1 MIWSDYGFLLSK
13 NKFGENSI
21 ISEFYTENH
30 GKISGIIY
38 GATSK
43 KIRNYLQIGN
53 KFHINYNS
61 KNENKLGYL
70 KIEIE
75 KILTPL
81 FFEDKKKLSCIVSS
95 MSLVKLLTVENQ
107 SNILIYKLVEDFYS
121 FLENINWINKLI
133 FWELELLKLIGY
145 DLELKN
151 IVKEEIVDSKK
162 LYFVLGNSEK
172 KYIPNFLVEK
182 DYDVVD
188 FNQIFNG
195 LKLVSDYLDK
205 SILRPNNIS
214 HPKSRIDFLNLIKE
228 WSSYFKSFAI
238 LFAK

>member
-1 MIWSDYGFLLSK
+1 MIWSDYGYLLSK

-21 ISEFYTENH
+21 ITEFFTEKH
-30 GKISGIIY
+30 GKISGIVY

-43 KIRNYLQIGN
+43 KMRNYLQIGN

-107 SNILIYKLVEDFYS
+107 SNILIYKLVEDFYN
-121 FLENINWINKLI
+121 FLESTNWINKLI

-151 IVKEEIVDSKK
+151 IVNEEIVDGKK
-162 LYFVLGNSEK
+162 LYFVLSNNEK

-182 DYDVVD
+182 DYDVLD
-188 FNQIFNG
+188 LNQTLNG

-214 HPKSRIDFLNLIKE
+214 HPKPRIDFLNLIKE
-228 WSSYFKSFAI
+228 
-238 LFAK
+238 

>member
-1 MIWSDYGFLLSK
+1 MIWSDCGYLLSK

-21 ISEFYTENH
+21 IAEFFTENH
-30 GKISGIIY
+30 GKISGAIY

-70 KIEIE
+70 NIEIE

-95 MSLVKLLTVENQ
+95 MSLVKLLTVDNQ
-107 SNILIYKLVEDFYS
+107 SNANIYKLFEDFYN
-121 FLENINWINKLI
+121 FLENKNWINKLI

-151 IVKEEIVDSKK
+151 IVKEEIIDHKK
-162 LYFVLGNSEK
+162 LYFVSNSDGK

-182 DYDVVD
+182 NNEVVD
-188 FNQIFNG
+188 FNQMFSG
-195 LKLVSDYLDK
+195 LKLISDYLEK

-214 HPKSRIDFLNLIKE
+214 HPKSRIDFLNVIKE
-228 WSSYFKSFAI
+228 
-238 LFAK
+238 

>member
-1 MIWSDYGFLLSK
+1 MIWSDNGYLLSK
-13 NKFGENSI
+13 NKYGENSVI
-21 ISEFYTENH
+21 AEFFTENH
-30 GKISGIIY
+30 GKILGIIY

-70 KIEIE
+70 NIEII

-81 FFEDKKKLSCIVSS
+81 FFENKKKLSCIISS

-107 SNILIYKLVEDFYS
+107 SNINIFYLIGNFYE
-121 FLENINWINKLI
+121 FLENQNWINRLI

-145 DLELKN
+145 DLDLKR
-151 IVKEEIVDSKK
+151 IVKEEIVDNKK
-162 LYFVLGNSEK
+162 SYFVIRNNEK
-172 KYIPNFLVEK
+172 KYVPNFIVDK
-182 DYDVVD
+182 DIEVVD

-195 LKLVSDYLDK
+195 LKLIGDFLDK
-205 SILRPNNIS
+205 SILKPNNIS
-214 HPKSRIDFLNLIKE
+214 HPKSRIEFMNTIKD
-228 WSSYFKSFAI
+228 
-238 LFAK
+238 

>member
-1 MIWSDYGFLLSK
+1 MIWSDSGYLLSK
-13 NKFGENSI
+13 NKYGENSVI
-21 ISEFYTENH
+21 AEFFTENH

-70 KIEIE
+70 NIEII

-81 FFEDKKKLSCIVSS
+81 FFENKKKLSCIVSS

-107 SNILIYKLVEDFYS
+107 SNINIFYLIRDFYE
-121 FLENINWINKLI
+121 FLENQNWINRLI

-145 DLELKN
+145 DLDLKK
-151 IVKEEIVDSKK
+151 IVKEEIVDNKK
-162 LYFVLGNSEK
+162 SYFVIRNNEK
-172 KYIPNFLVEK
+172 KYVPNFIVDK
-182 DYDVVD
+182 DIEFVD
-188 FNQIFNG
+188 FNQTFNG
-195 LKLVSDYLDK
+195 LKLIGDFLDK
-205 SILRPNNIS
+205 SILKPNNIS
-214 HPKSRIDFLNLIKE
+214 HPKSRIEFMNTIKD
-228 WSSYFKSFAI
+228 
-238 LFAK
+238 

>member
-1 MIWSDYGFLLSK
+1 MHWFDCGYLLSK

-21 ISEFYTENH
+21 IAEFFTHNH
-30 GKISGIIY
+30 GKISGVIY

-53 KFHINYNS
+53 KFHINFNS

-70 KIEIE
+70 TVEIE

-81 FFEDKKKLSCIVSS
+81 FFEDKKKLSRIVSS
-95 MSLVKLLTVENQ
+95 MGLVKLLTVDNQ
-107 SNILIYKLVEDFYS
+107 TNSSIYQLIEDFYT
-121 FLENINWINKLI
+121 FLDNKNWINKLI

-145 DLELKN
+145 DLELKK
-151 IVKEEIVDSKK
+151 IVSEEIIDDKK
-162 LYFVLGNSEK
+162 LYFVSNNNEK

-182 DYDVVD
+182 NNEVND
-188 FNQIFNG
+188 FNQMFSG
-195 LKLVSDYLDK
+195 LKLISDYLDK

-214 HPKSRIDFLNLIKE
+214 HPKSRIEFLNSIKE
-228 WSSYFKSFAI
+228 
-238 LFAK
+238 

>member
-1 MIWSDYGFLLSK
+1 MIWSDCGYLLSK

-21 ISEFYTENH
+21 IAEFFTEYH
-30 GKISGIIY
+30 GKISGVIY

-70 KIEIE
+70 NVENE

-95 MSLVKLLTVENQ
+95 MSLVKLLTVDNQ
-107 SNILIYKLVEDFYS
+107 SNANIYKLIQDFYN
-121 FLENINWINKLI
+121 FLENKNWINKLI

-151 IVKEEIVDSKK
+151 IVKEEIIDDKK
-162 LYFVLGNSEK
+162 LYFVSSSDEK

-182 DYDVVD
+182 NNEVVD
-188 FNQIFNG
+188 FNQMLTG
-195 LKLVSDYLDK
+195 LKLISDYLEK

-214 HPKSRIDFLNLIKE
+214 HPKSRIEFLNVIKE
-228 WSSYFKSFAI
+228 
-238 LFAK
+238 

>member
-1 MIWSDYGFLLSK
+1 MIWSDSGYLLSK
-13 NKFGENSI
+13 NKYGENSVI
-21 ISEFYTENH
+21 AEFFTENH

-70 KIEIE
+70 NIEII

-81 FFEDKKKLSCIVSS
+81 FFENKKKLSCIVSS

-107 SNILIYKLVEDFYS
+107 SNINIFYLIGDFYE
-121 FLENINWINKLI
+121 FLENQNWINRLI
-133 FWELELLKLIGY
+133 FWELELLKLVGY
-145 DLELKN
+145 DLDLKK
-151 IVKEEIVDSKK
+151 IVKEEIVDNKK
-162 LYFVLGNSEK
+162 NYFVLRNNEK
-172 KYIPNFLVEK
+172 KYVPNFIVDK
-182 DYDVVD
+182 DIEVVD

-195 LKLVSDYLDK
+195 LKLIGDYLDK
-205 SILRPNNIS
+205 SILKPNNIS
-214 HPKSRIDFLNLIKE
+214 HPKSRIEFMNTIKE
-228 WSSYFKSFAI
+228 
-238 LFAK
+238 

>member
-1 MIWSDYGFLLSK
+1 MIWSDSGYLLSK
-13 NKFGENSI
+13 NKYGENSLI
-21 ISEFYTENH
+21 AEFFTENH

-70 KIEIE
+70 NIEII

-81 FFEDKKKLSCIVSS
+81 FFGNKKKLSCIVSS

-107 SNILIYKLVEDFYS
+107 SNINIFYLIGDFYE
-121 FLENINWINKLI
+121 FLENQNWINRLI

-145 DLELKN
+145 DLDLKK
-151 IVKEEIVDSKK
+151 IVKEEIVDNKK
-162 LYFVLGNSEK
+162 NYFVLRNNEK
-172 KYIPNFLVEK
+172 KYVPNFIVDK
-182 DYDVVD
+182 DIEVVD

-195 LKLVSDYLDK
+195 LKLIGEFLDK
-205 SILRPNNIS
+205 SILKPNNIS
-214 HPKSRIDFLNLIKE
+214 HPRSRIEFMNTIKD
-228 WSSYFKSFAI
+228 
-238 LFAK
+238 

>member
-1 MIWSDYGFLLSK
+1 MLWSDCGYLLSK
-13 NKFGENSI
+13 NKFGENSMI
-21 ISEFYTENH
+21 AEFFTENH
-30 GKISGIIY
+30 GKISGVIY

-53 KFHINYNS
+53 KFHINFNS

-70 KIEIE
+70 TVEIE

-81 FFEDKKKLSCIVSS
+81 FFEDKKKLTCIVSS
-95 MSLVKLLTVENQ
+95 MGLVKLLTVDNQ
-107 SNILIYKLVEDFYS
+107 SNVNIYKLIGDFYI
-121 FLENINWINKLI
+121 FLENKNWINKLI

-151 IVKEEIVDSKK
+151 IVSEEIIDDKK
-162 LYFVLGNSEK
+162 LYFVANNSEK

-182 DYDVVD
+182 NNEVDD

-195 LKLVSDYLDK
+195 LKLISDYLDK

-214 HPKSRIDFLNLIKE
+214 HPKSRIEFLNSIKE
-228 WSSYFKSFAI
+228 
-238 LFAK
+238 

>member
-1 MIWSDYGFLLSK
+1 MIWSDSGYLLSK
-13 NKFGENSI
+13 NKYGENSVI
-21 ISEFYTENH
+21 AEFFTENH

-70 KIEIE
+70 NIEII

-81 FFEDKKKLSCIVSS
+81 FFENKKKLSCIVSS

-107 SNILIYKLVEDFYS
+107 SNINIFYLIGDFYE
-121 FLENINWINKLI
+121 FLENQNWINRLI

-145 DLELKN
+145 GLDLKR
-151 IVKEEIVDSKK
+151 IVKEEIVDNKK
-162 LYFVLGNSEK
+162 NYFVLRNNEK
-172 KYIPNFLVEK
+172 KYVPNFIVDK
-182 DYDVVD
+182 DIEVVD

-195 LKLVSDYLDK
+195 LKLIGDYLDK
-205 SILRPNNIS
+205 SILKPNNIS
-214 HPKSRIDFLNLIKE
+214 HPKSRIEFMNTIKE
-228 WSSYFKSFAI
+228 
-238 LFAK
+238 

>member
-1 MIWSDYGFLLSK
+1 MIWSDSGYLLSK
-13 NKFGENSI
+13 NKYGENSVI
-21 ISEFYTENH
+21 AEFFTENH

-70 KIEIE
+70 NIEII

-81 FFEDKKKLSCIVSS
+81 FFENKKKLSCIVSS

-107 SNILIYKLVEDFYS
+107 SNINIFYLIGDFYE
-121 FLENINWINKLI
+121 FLENQNWINKLI

-145 DLELKN
+145 DLDLKR
-151 IVKEEIVDSKK
+151 IVKEEIVDNKK
-162 LYFVLGNSEK
+162 NYFVLRNNEK
-172 KYIPNFLVEK
+172 KYVPNFIVDK
-182 DYDVVD
+182 DIEVVD

-195 LKLVSDYLDK
+195 LKLIGDYLDK
-205 SILRPNNIS
+205 SILKPNNIS
-214 HPKSRIDFLNLIKE
+214 HPKSRIEFMNTIKE
-228 WSSYFKSFAI
+228 
-238 LFAK
+238 

>member
-1 MIWSDYGFLLSK
+1 MNWSDCGYLLSK

-21 ISEFYTENH
+21 IAEFYTENH
-30 GKISGIIY
+30 GKISGAIY

-70 KIEIE
+70 NIEIE
-75 KILTPL
+75 KIFTPL
-81 FFEDKKKLSCIVSS
+81 FFDNKKKLSCIVSS
-95 MSLVKLLTVENQ
+95 MSLINLLTVDNQ
-107 SNILIYKLVEDFYS
+107 SNINLYNLIGDFYN
-121 FLENINWINKLI
+121 FLENNNWINKLI

-151 IVKEEIVDSKK
+151 IVKEEIVNHKK
-162 LYFVLGNSEK
+162 LYFVSSNNEK

-182 DYDVVD
+182 NNEVIDSI
-188 FNQIFNG
+188 QLFNG
-195 LKLVSDYLDK
+195 LKLISDYLEK

-214 HPKSRIDFLNLIKE
+214 HPKSRIEFLNSIKE
-228 WSSYFKSFAI
+228 
-238 LFAK
+238 

>member
-1 MIWSDYGFLLSK
+1 MIWSDSGYLLSK
-13 NKFGENSI
+13 NKYGENSVI
-21 ISEFYTENH
+21 AEFFTENH

-70 KIEIE
+70 NIEII

-81 FFEDKKKLSCIVSS
+81 FFENKKKLSCIVSS

-107 SNILIYKLVEDFYS
+107 SNINIFYLIGDFFE
-121 FLENINWINKLI
+121 FLENQNWINKLI

-145 DLELKN
+145 DLDLKK
-151 IVKEEIVDSKK
+151 IVKEEIVDNKK
-162 LYFVLGNSEK
+162 SYFVIRNNEK
-172 KYIPNFLVEK
+172 KYVPNFIVDK
-182 DYDVVD
+182 DIEFVD
-188 FNQIFNG
+188 FNQTFNG
-195 LKLVSDYLDK
+195 LKLIGDFLDK
-205 SILRPNNIS
+205 SILKPNNIS
-214 HPKSRIDFLNLIKE
+214 HPKSRIEFMNTIKE
-228 WSSYFKSFAI
+228 
-238 LFAK
+238 

>member
-1 MIWSDYGFLLSK
+1 MLWSDCGYLLSK
-13 NKFGENSI
+13 NKFGENSMI
-21 ISEFYTENH
+21 VEFFTENH

-38 GATSK
+38 GATSN

-53 KFHINYNS
+53 KLHINYNS

-70 KIEIE
+70 TIEIE
-75 KILTPL
+75 KILSPL
-81 FFEDKKKLSCIVSS
+81 FFEDKKKLSCILSS
-95 MSLVKLLTVENQ
+95 MGLVKLLTVDNQ
-107 SNILIYKLVEDFYS
+107 SNPNIYKLIGDFYNI
-121 FLENINWINKLI
+121 LENKNWINKLI

-151 IVKEEIVDSKK
+151 IVTEEIIDDKK
-162 LYFVLGNSEK
+162 LYFVLNNNEK

-182 DYDVVD
+182 NNEVDD

-195 LKLVSDYLDK
+195 LKLIGDYLDK

-214 HPKSRIDFLNLIKE
+214 HPKSRIEFLNAIKE
-228 WSSYFKSFAI
+228 
-238 LFAK
+238 

>member
-1 MIWSDYGFLLSK
+1 MIWSDCGYLLSK

-21 ISEFYTENH
+21 IAEFFTENH
-30 GKISGIIY
+30 GKISGAIY

-70 KIEIE
+70 NIEIE

-95 MSLVKLLTVENQ
+95 LSLVKLLTVDNQ
-107 SNILIYKLVEDFYS
+107 SNANIYKLIEDFYN
-121 FLENINWINKLI
+121 FLENKNWINKLI

-151 IVKEEIVDSKK
+151 IVKEEIIDDKK
-162 LYFVLGNSEK
+162 LYFVSNSDEK

-182 DYDVVD
+182 NNEVVD
-188 FNQIFNG
+188 FNQMLNG
-195 LKLVSDYLDK
+195 LKLISDYLEK

-214 HPKSRIDFLNLIKE
+214 HPKSRIEFLNVIKE
-228 WSSYFKSFAI
+228 
-238 LFAK
+238 

>member
-1 MIWSDYGFLLSK
+1 MLWSDCGYLLSK
-13 NKFGENSI
+13 NKFGENSMI
-21 ISEFYTENH
+21 AEFFAENH

-38 GATSK
+38 GATSN

-53 KFHINYNS
+53 KLHINYNS

-70 KIEIE
+70 TIEIE
-75 KILTPL
+75 KILSPL
-81 FFEDKKKLSCIVSS
+81 FFEDKKKLSCILSS
-95 MSLVKLLTVENQ
+95 MGLVKLLTVDNQ
-107 SNILIYKLVEDFYS
+107 SNPNIYKLIGDFYTI
-121 FLENINWINKLI
+121 LENKNWINKLI

-151 IVKEEIVDSKK
+151 IVTEEIIDDKK
-162 LYFVLGNSEK
+162 LYFVLNNNEK

-182 DYDVVD
+182 NNEVDD

-195 LKLVSDYLDK
+195 LKLIGDYLDK

-214 HPKSRIDFLNLIKE
+214 HPKSRIEFLNSIKE
-228 WSSYFKSFAI
+228 
-238 LFAK
+238 

>member
-1 MIWSDYGFLLSK
+1 MNWSDQGYLLSK

-21 ISEFYTENH
+21 IADFFTNNH

-75 KILTPL
+75 QILTPL

-95 MSLVKLLTVENQ
+95 MSLIKLLTVENQ
-107 SNILIYKLVEDFYS
+107 SNILIYKLVEDFYN

-133 FWELELLKLIGY
+133 FWELELLKLVGY

-182 DYDVVD
+182 DYDVLD
-188 FNQIFNG
+188 FNQIFSG

-228 WSSYFKSFAI
+228 
-238 LFAK
+238 

>member
-1 MIWSDYGFLLSK
+1 MFWSDCGYLLSK
-13 NKFGENSI
+13 NKFGENSMI
-21 ISEFYTENH
+21 VEFFTENH

-38 GATSK
+38 GATSN

-53 KFHINYNS
+53 KLHINYNS

-70 KIEIE
+70 TIEIE
-75 KILTPL
+75 KILSPL
-81 FFEDKKKLSCIVSS
+81 FFEDKKKLSCILSS
-95 MSLVKLLTVENQ
+95 MGLVKLLTVDNQ
-107 SNILIYKLVEDFYS
+107 SNPNIYKLIGDFYTI
-121 FLENINWINKLI
+121 LENKNWINKLI

-151 IVKEEIVDSKK
+151 IVSEEIIDDKK
-162 LYFVLGNSEK
+162 LYFVLNNNEK

-182 DYDVVD
+182 NNEVDD

-195 LKLVSDYLDK
+195 LKLISDYLDK

-214 HPKSRIDFLNLIKE
+214 HPKSRIEFLNAIKE
-228 WSSYFKSFAI
+228 
-238 LFAK
+238 

>member
-1 MIWSDYGFLLSK
+1 MIWSDYGYLLSK

-21 ISEFYTENH
+21 IAEFFTENH

-43 KIRNYLQIGN
+43 KIRNYLQLGN

-95 MSLVKLLTVENQ
+95 MSLVKLLTVDNQ
-107 SNILIYKLVEDFYS
+107 SNVNIYKLINNFYN
-121 FLENINWINKLI
+121 FLEDSNWINKFI
-133 FWELELLKLIGY
+133 FWELELLKLVGY

-151 IVKEEIVDSKK
+151 IVSEEIVDDKK
-162 LYFVLGNSEK
+162 LYFVSNNNEK

-182 DYDVVD
+182 DYNVID
-188 FNQIFNG
+188 FNQILNG
-195 LKLVSDYLDK
+195 LKLISDYLDK

-228 WSSYFKSFAI
+228 
-238 LFAK
+238 

>member
-1 MIWSDYGFLLSK
+1 MIWSDCGYLLSK

-21 ISEFYTENH
+21 IAEFFTENH
-30 GKISGIIY
+30 GKISGLIY

-43 KIRNYLQIGN
+43 KIRNYIQIGN

-70 KIEIE
+70 NIEIE

-95 MSLVKLLTVENQ
+95 LSLVKLLTVDNQ
-107 SNILIYKLVEDFYS
+107 SNANIYKLIDDFYN
-121 FLENINWINKLI
+121 FLENKNWINKLI

-151 IVKEEIVDSKK
+151 IVKEEIIDDKK
-162 LYFVLGNSEK
+162 LYFVSNSDEK

-182 DYDVVD
+182 NNEVVD
-188 FNQIFNG
+188 FNQMFTG
-195 LKLVSDYLDK
+195 LKLISDYLEK

-214 HPKSRIDFLNLIKE
+214 HPKSRIEFLNIIKE
-228 WSSYFKSFAI
+228 
-238 LFAK
+238 

>member
-1 MIWSDYGFLLSK
+1 MIWSDYGYLLSK

-21 ISEFYTENH
+21 ISEFFTENH

-53 KFHINYNS
+53 KFHISYNS

-95 MSLVKLLTVENQ
+95 MSLIKLLTVDNQ
-107 SNILIYKLVEDFYS
+107 SNINIYKLIDNFYN
-121 FLENINWINKLI
+121 FLQDTNWINKFI
-133 FWELELLKLIGY
+133 FWELELLKLVGY

-151 IVKEEIVDSKK
+151 IVNEEIVDDKK
-162 LYFVLGNSEK
+162 LYFVSNNNEK
-172 KYIPNFLVEK
+172 KYIPNFLIEK
-182 DYDVVD
+182 DYNVLD
-188 FNQIFNG
+188 FNQILNG
-195 LKLVSDYLDK
+195 LKLTSDYLDK

-214 HPKSRIDFLNLIKE
+214 HPKPRIDFLNLIKE
-228 WSSYFKSFAI
+228 
-238 LFAK
+238 

>member
-1 MIWSDYGFLLSK
+1 MNWSDQGYLLSK
-13 NKFGENSI
+13 NKFGENSLI
-21 ISEFYTENH
+21 AEFFTKNH

-95 MSLVKLLTVENQ
+95 MSLVKLLTVDNQ
-107 SNILIYKLVEDFYS
+107 SNINIYNIISDFYN
-121 FLENINWINKLI
+121 FLKNDNWINKLI

-151 IVKEEIVDSKK
+151 IVNEEYYNNKK
-162 LYFVLGNSEK
+162 LYFVSNNNEK
-172 KYIPNFLVEK
+172 KYVPNFLVEK
-182 DYDVVD
+182 DYNVLD
-188 FNQIFNG
+188 FSQISNG
-195 LKLVSDYLDK
+195 LKLISDYLDK

-228 WSSYFKSFAI
+228 
-238 LFAK
+238 

>member
-1 MIWSDYGFLLSK
+1 MIWSDCGYLLSK

-21 ISEFYTENH
+21 IAEFFTENH
-30 GKISGIIY
+30 GKISGLIY

-43 KIRNYLQIGN
+43 KIRNYIQIGN

-70 KIEIE
+70 NIEIE

-95 MSLVKLLTVENQ
+95 LSLVKLLTVDNQ
-107 SNILIYKLVEDFYS
+107 SNANIYKLIEDFYN
-121 FLENINWINKLI
+121 FLENKNWINKLI

-151 IVKEEIVDSKK
+151 IVKEEIIDDKK
-162 LYFVLGNSEK
+162 LYFVSNSDEK

-182 DYDVVD
+182 NNEVVD
-188 FNQIFNG
+188 FNQMFTG
-195 LKLVSDYLDK
+195 LKLISDYLEK

-214 HPKSRIDFLNLIKE
+214 HPKSRIEFLNVIKE
-228 WSSYFKSFAI
+228 
-238 LFAK
+238 